1 MVQQVSVTGMVIS
14 SMPIGEY
21 DKRLVILTD
30 TRGKITAF
38 SRGSRRPNS
47 TMLGATEPCVF
58 GKFILVEGRNSYTLV
73 GAEISKYFME
83 LRSDISGAFL
93 GFYCLEAAGYFT
105 KENMESTDVLN
116 LLVATFNAICKKKI
130 PIRLI
135 RRIFELKMLTLYG
148 EYPQVFECI
157 KCGRREQLEYF
168 SPKLFGMVCPLCK
181 KFAGSTMN
189 VMPSALYALQYII
202 SSEIVKLYSF
212 TVKEDVLAQLE
223 MIVDKCIKSVS
234 GVKFKSEDMLEMMM

>member
-1 MVQQVSVTGMVIS
+1 MTGMVIS

-47 TMLGATEPCVF
+47 SMLGATEPGVF
-58 GKFILVEGRNSYTLV
+58 GKFIFVEGRSSYTLV

-83 LRSDISGAFL
+83 LRSNITGAFL
-93 GFYCLEAAGYFT
+93 GFYCLEVAGYFT
-105 KENMESTDVLN
+105 KENMESTAVLN
-116 LLVATFNAICKKKI
+116 LLVATFNAVCKRKI
-130 PIRLI
+130 PMRLV

-157 KCGRREQLEYF
+157 KCRRTEQLESF
-168 SPKLFGMVCPLCK
+168 SPKFFGMICPLCK
-181 KFAGSTMN
+181 KFAGDTLM
-189 VMPSALYALQYII
+189 VMSSSLYALQYVVSADIG
-202 SSEIVKLYSF
+202 KLYSF
-212 TVKEDVLAQLE
+212 TVKDDVLNELE
-223 MIVDKCIKSVS
+223 NIIDQCIKAVT
-234 GVKFKSEDMLEMMM
+234 GIQFKSEEMLEAMLT